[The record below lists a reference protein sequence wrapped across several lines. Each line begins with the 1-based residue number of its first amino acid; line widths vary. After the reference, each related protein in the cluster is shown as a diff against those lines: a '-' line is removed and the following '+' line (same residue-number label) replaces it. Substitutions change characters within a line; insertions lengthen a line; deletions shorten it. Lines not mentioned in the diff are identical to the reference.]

1 MINFAIKPTPKFK
14 VMKRLFFSLVA
25 LLLASASFA
34 NAAIDSSLVIVPI
47 NRPVLG
53 PKPPTRPKQI
63 VGDDITAQYYN
74 GVLTIDFNID
84 LGTAD
89 IVVTNLT
96 TGEAWSDTTS
106 GLSSVAMLLSG
117 DGGYYTVEIATD
129 YGTYSGVFEL

>member
-1 MINFAIKPTPKFK
+1 MKRVFLAILLLIGTLLFAEASANSITTTQTPGGGLIVGIKPDK
-14 VMKRLFFSLVA
+14 V
-25 LLLASASFA
+25 
-34 NAAIDSSLVIVPI
+34 
-47 NRPVLG
+47 
-53 PKPPTRPKQI
+53 PPTRPKQI

>member
-1 MINFAIKPTPKFK
+1 MKRVFLAILLLIGTLLFAEASANSITTTQTPGGGLIVGIKPIKLP
-14 VMKRLFFSLVA
+14 
-25 LLLASASFA
+25 
-34 NAAIDSSLVIVPI
+34 PI
-47 NRPVLG
+47 
-53 PKPPTRPKQI
+53 RPKQI

>member
-1 MINFAIKPTPKFK
+1 M
-14 VMKRLFFSLVA
+14 LVA

-34 NAAIDSSLVIVPI
+34 NSAIDSSLVIVPI

-53 PKPPTRPKQI
+53 PKPPIRPKQI

-74 GVLTIDFNID
+74 GMLTIDFNID

-117 DGGYYTVEIATD
+117 DGGYYIVEIATD

>member
-1 MINFAIKPTPKFK
+1 MKRVILGVLLLTGTLFFAEASANSITTTQTPGGGLIVGIKPDK
-14 VMKRLFFSLVA
+14 VS
-25 LLLASASFA
+25 
-34 NAAIDSSLVIVPI
+34 
-47 NRPVLG
+47 
-53 PKPPTRPKQI
+53 PPTRPKQI

-117 DGGYYTVEIATD
+117 DGGYYIVEIATD

>member
-1 MINFAIKPTPKFK
+1 
-14 VMKRLFFSLVA
+14 MKRLFFSLVA

-53 PKPPTRPKQI
+53 PKPPIRPKQI

-117 DGGYYTVEIATD
+117 DGGYYIVEIATD